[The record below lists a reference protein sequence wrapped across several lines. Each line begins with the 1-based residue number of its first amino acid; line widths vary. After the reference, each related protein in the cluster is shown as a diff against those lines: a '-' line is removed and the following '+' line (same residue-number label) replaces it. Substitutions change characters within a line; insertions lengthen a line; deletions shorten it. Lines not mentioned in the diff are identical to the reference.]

1 MLGAQDDVSEFGVRD
16 EHAVVNQG
24 GADAGAQCGGDDQT
38 ILALGGTELDF
49 GQAGG
54 VGVVYHDDR
63 AAAGFGEHF
72 SNVHANPRLVKV
84 GHEVELLAGL
94 DRRGESDANG
104 CGFRHFEVVELL
116 LDDFGHGLRR
126 GDLGSENLQSRLG
139 EIALGQIDRC
149 GLDAGTANV
158 NTESLCSFNHR

>member
-1 MLGAQDDVSEFGVRD
+1 MPV
-16 EHAVVNQG
+16 
-24 GADAGAQCGGDDQT
+24 QCGGDDQT

-54 VGVVYHDDR
+54 VGVVHHDDR

-72 SNVHANPRLVKV
+72 SNVHANPRLVEV
-84 GHEVELLAGL
+84 GHEVKLLAGL
-94 DRRGESDANG
+94 DRRGEGDANG

-126 GDLGSENLQSRLG
+126 GDLGSENLQSRFGEVALG
-139 EIALGQIDRC
+139 EVDGR
-149 GLDAGTANV
+149 GLDAGSSDVDAK
-158 NTESLCSFNHR
+158 SLCGLNHR

>member
-1 MLGAQDDVSEFGVRD
+1 MLKLVESYI
-16 EHAVVNQG
+16 
-24 GADAGAQCGGDDQT
+24 C
-38 ILALGGTELDF
+38 
-49 GQAGG
+49 QAGG

-116 LDDFGHGLRR
+116 LDDL
-126 GDLGSENLQSRLG
+126 
-139 EIALGQIDRC
+139 A
-149 GLDAGTANV
+149 TA
-158 NTESLCSFNHR
+158 